1 MMGERERHL
10 TEAQLHDAA
19 DATAAPMERAAIE
32 QHLAECATC
41 RSEVDRIRALLGT
54 VFGLPRGIAPPPGLW
69 SGIAE
74 RIRRPESFDVA
85 RAGVRTRRAYAW
97 LAAAA
102 ILLVVASSAITA
114 RVLGRPGATVASRS
128 DSTPASDDSGART
141 PGFRTVRDEYERMD
155 RDLAALLEAQREKL
169 APETV
174 AKVERNLDIID
185 RAIGEIREALAED
198 PGNKALQ
205 QLLKASYGHKAA
217 LLRQV
222 SQS

>member
-19 DATAAPMERAAIE
+19 DATAAPMERTAIE

-41 RSEVDRIRALLGT
+41 RSEVDGIRALLGT
-54 VFGLPRGIAPPPGLW
+54 VAGLPRDIAPPDGLW
-69 SGIAE
+69 SGIEE
-74 RIRRPESFDVA
+74 RIQRPRSLHVA
-85 RAGVRTRRAYAW
+85 APGARSRRAYAW

-102 ILLVVASSAITA
+102 IFLVVASSAITA
-114 RVLGRPGATVASRS
+114 RVLGRPGATAASGI
-128 DSTPASDDSGART
+128 DSTPARDDSGTRP

-185 RAIGEIREALAED
+185 QAIGEIRQALAED

>member
-1 MMGERERHL
+1 MGERERHL

-19 DATAAPMERAAIE
+19 DATAAPMEHAAIE

-41 RSEVDRIRALLGT
+41 RSDVDRIRALLGT
-54 VFGLPRGIAPPPGLW
+54 VAGLPRDIAPPAGLW
-69 SGIAE
+69 SGIE
-74 RIRRPESFDVA
+74 GRIRRPRSLDAAPAGA
-85 RAGVRTRRAYAW
+85 RSRRAYVW

-114 RVLGRPGATVASRS
+114 LVLGRTDATVASRS
-128 DSTPASDDSGART
+128 DSTPARDDSGTGA

-185 RAIGEIREALAED
+185 QAIGEIRQALAED

-222 SQS
+222 SSS